1 MRWSKTNALV
11 FRQSL
16 VFFGIRWGFSI
27 VFFVALVLHVWI
39 MVTTYG
45 LMHYIHLFRIF
56 HVLKHHLSQVGS
68 GRTESRFELVLKFFS
83 FNFKSRNQIRA
94 LQANE
99 VNLRNERSKNRYQGV
114 CFLETT
120 DHNDLLL
127 LPIIMHIPFDI
138 ELASATATTNN
149 ATP

>member
-1 MRWSKTNALV
+1 MRWNKTNALV
-11 FRQSL
+11 FRLSL
-16 VFFGIRWGFSI
+16 GFFSSRWGFSI
-27 VFFVALVLHVWI
+27 VFFFAVVLHVWI
-39 MVTTYG
+39 MVTTYA

-68 GRTESRFELVLKFFS
+68 GRTESRFELVLEFF
-83 FNFKSRNQIRA
+83 FLLISRNKSWNQTRA

-99 VNLRNERSKNRYQGV
+99 ENLRNECSKNRYRRV

-138 ELASATATTNN
+138 ELASATAT
-149 ATP
+149 P

>member
-1 MRWSKTNALV
+1 
-11 FRQSL
+11 
-16 VFFGIRWGFSI
+16 
-27 VFFVALVLHVWI
+27 

-45 LMHYIHLFRIF
+45 LMHYIHLFGIF

-68 GRTESRFELVLKFFS
+68 GRTESRFELVLEFFFILIS
-83 FNFKSRNQIRA
+83 RNKSQSRNQTRA

-99 VNLRNERSKNRYQGV
+99 ENLRNERSKNRYRGV